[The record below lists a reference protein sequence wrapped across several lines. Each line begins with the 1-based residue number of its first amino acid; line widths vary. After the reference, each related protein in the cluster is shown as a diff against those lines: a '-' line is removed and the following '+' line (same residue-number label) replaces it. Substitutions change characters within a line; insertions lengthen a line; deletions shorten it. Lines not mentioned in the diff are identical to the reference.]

1 MLIKAVTVQGLS
13 YGEVAKRFGVSKSLV
28 HKLHHRWLEEG
39 DAAFQPYSRR
49 PTRSPNQTPAT
60 VRERVRALR
69 QELIGNGMDAGADTI
84 AELLAR
90 EGRPHRALSRRTPQ
104 FAYQLIPKATPT
116 PPGDPGLWRVRYDTI
131 DLHGK
136 ISLRHHGRMLHLGI
150 GRAHARTEIICLIH
164 NNDAT
169 ISTHD
174 GTVLAEYVLDP
185 TRDYQR
191 KNG

>member
-1 MLIKAVTVQGLS
+1 M
-13 YGEVAKRFGVSKSLV
+13 VAI
-28 HKLHHRWLEEG
+28 
-39 DAAFQPYSRR
+39 PSRASHA
-49 PTRSPNQTPAT
+49 SPPNTPI
-60 VRERVRALR
+60 RLP
-69 QELIGNGMDAGADTI
+69 ADP
-84 AELLAR
+84 ES
-90 EGRPHRALSRRTPQ
+90 H
-104 FAYQLIPKATPT
+104 PT

-169 ISTHD
+169 ITTHD